1 MMDLSRRIQAF
12 AVLGDVLRNL
22 SVEGKLEFLSE
33 SQKQKAEGLNQAV
46 AEAKNY
52 NGWFD
57 TPLVLNALV
66 SLGESL
72 KKEKLEKWVSSY
84 SFPSGK
90 EEKTIGIVMAG
101 NVPAVGFHD
110 FMSVLMSGNRVLA
123 KLSSDDNK
131 LMPAIADL
139 LISIEPEFESKI
151 TFADGT
157 IKDFD
162 AIIATGSNNTARYF
176 EYYFGKYP
184 NIIRKN
190 RNGVAVLTGNESED
204 ELKELANDIFLY
216 YGMGCRNVSK
226 LFVPKGYNFKA
237 LLDVLNAYEGV
248 SENHKYH
255 NNYDYNKAIFLV
267 NKQDHY
273 DSGNVLL
280 TESENI
286 ASPVSVLHYEFY
298 ENETALRNILMTR
311 SEEIQ
316 CVISE
321 AGFLK
326 DKIAFG
332 KSQQPE
338 LWEYAD
344 GVDTMAFL
352 LEQ

>member
-1 MMDLSRRIQAF
+1 MDVSRRVQAF
-12 AVLGDVLRNL
+12 AELGKVLRNL
-22 SVEGKLEFLSE
+22 FAAEGAEFLNAA
-33 SQKQKAEGLNQAV
+33 QKEKAEALKQTV
-46 AEAKNY
+46 SEAKSY

-57 TPLVLNALV
+57 VPLVKHALTA
-66 SLGESL
+66 LGESL
-72 KKEKLEKWVSSY
+72 KKEKLEKWVSAY
-84 SFPSGK
+84 KIPSEN
-90 EEKTIGIVMAG
+90 EEKTVGVVMAG

-110 FMSVLMSGNRVLA
+110 FLSVLMSGNRILA
-123 KLSSDDNK
+123 KLSSDDSK
-131 LMPAIADL
+131 LMPAIADVL
-139 LISIEPEFESKI
+139 VAIEPKFESKI
-151 TFADGT
+151 TFTDGT

-190 RNGVAVLTGNESED
+190 RNGVAVLTGKESAA
-204 ELKELANDIFLY
+204 ELKGLADDIFLY
-216 YGMGCRNVSK
+216 YGLGCRNVSK
-226 LFVPKGYNFKA
+226 LFVPKGYNFTA
-237 LLDVLNAYEGV
+237 LLDVLNQYEGV

-267 NKQDHY
+267 NKQEHY

-286 ASPVSVLHYEFY
+286 ASPVGVLHYEFY
-298 ENETALRNILMTR
+298 ESETALRNILMTR
-311 SEEIQ
+311 QEELQ
-316 CVISE
+316 CVVSG
-321 AGFLK
+321 AGFVNE
-326 DKIAFG
+326 KIAFG

-352 LEQ
+352 LQL